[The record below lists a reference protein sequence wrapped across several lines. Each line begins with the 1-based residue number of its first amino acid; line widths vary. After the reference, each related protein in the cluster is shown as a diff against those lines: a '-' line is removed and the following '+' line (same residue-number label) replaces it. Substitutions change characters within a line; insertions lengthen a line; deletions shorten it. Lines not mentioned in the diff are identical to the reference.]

1 MRSVFKTPRGTELP
15 LLNLKGKEYLQ
26 VAHRL
31 VWFREEHPK
40 WSIKTE
46 FLDMGPDYALAKAS
60 ISDLKG
66 TCLATSHKYEDR
78 KGFFDFREKAETG
91 AIGRCLALLGYGTQF
106 AADELDEGE
115 RIVDS
120 PTPPPKSSVGKSVH
134 NYAKEPK
141 FDAEPKEFTEA
152 RRRRE
157 EAERETD
164 RLLNLKSKSSP
175 PDLDQALASDPMPN
189 YESDPEPITLLDQL
203 VRLAEKKSIP
213 HAEMA
218 SIIRR
223 VTGAPRKAK
232 DLSQEE
238 LSKVLNFVDKFV
250 SQKTE

>member
-46 FLDMGPDYALAKAS
+46 FIDLGPDFAFAKAS
-60 ISDLKG
+60 IFDLKG
-66 TCLATSHKYEDR
+66 TCLAMSHKYEDK

-106 AADELDEGE
+106 AADELDEGS

-120 PTPPPKSSVGKSVH
+120 PTPPPKSSVHKSVN
-134 NYAKEPK
+134 NYAKEPA
-141 FDAEPKEFTEA
+141 FDPSEPKEFTEA

-157 EAERETD
+157 EAEREAD
-164 RLLNLKSKSSP
+164 RLLNQKLSSP
-175 PDLDQALASDPMPN
+175 PDIDTALASDPMPN
-189 YESDPEPITLLDQL
+189 YESAAEPVTLLDRL
-203 VRLAEKKSIP
+203 VQLAEQKNIP

-232 DLSQEE
+232 DLSQAE
-238 LSKVLNFVDKFV
+238 LNKVVQFVEKFV